1 MICPAHLSDVKFK
14 NCTDLLLITN
24 ENKLHYVHITDFNR
38 FMFSKTKNKNEKYF
52 SRYCLQ
58 CFSSEKVLQEH
69 KNVCLKINGKQIV
82 KLRNGSIKLKNYV
95 KQLAVPFKIFAHFEP
110 ALKGFQRN
118 DNNNA
123 SYTKK

>member
-1 MICPAHLSDVKFK
+1 MKISCIMFISQILIDLCPVRQRIRIK
-14 NCTDLLLITN
+14 
-24 ENKLHYVHITDFNR
+24 
-38 FMFSKTKNKNEKYF
+38 KYF

>member
-1 MICPAHLSDVKFK
+1 MKISCIMFISQILIDLCSVRQRIRIKNTFPDIVYNVLVVK
-14 NCTDLLLITN
+14 
-24 ENKLHYVHITDFNR
+24 
-38 FMFSKTKNKNEKYF
+38 
-52 SRYCLQ
+52 
-58 CFSSEKVLQEH
+58 KVLQEH